1 MWEMVADKLKD
12 GGYMVRKFGY
22 LAILLIFI
30 FASSGCATI
39 CHGTSTAVRINSVP
53 PGATAIVGGKTVI
66 TPGKVIL
73 RNGQLYNIIFKKDG
87 YEDAY
92 FTIERQPS
100 WGGWVFG
107 NALVGGLIGSSID
120 NASGGAYK
128 LVPTNINVTLT
139 AKQEKK

>member
-1 MWEMVADKLKD
+1 
-12 GGYMVRKFGY
+12 MVRKLGY

-30 FASSGCATI
+30 FTSSGCATV

-53 PGATAIVGGKTVI
+53 PGATAIVGGKTVT

-73 RNGQLYNIIFKKDG
+73 KDNQLYNIIFKKDG

-92 FTIERQPS
+92 FTIDKQPS
-100 WGGWVFG
+100 WWGWVLG
-107 NALVGGLIGSSID
+107 NALVGGVIGSSID
-120 NASGGAYK
+120 QKTGGAYK
-128 LVPTNINVTLT
+128 LVPTNVNVALT

>member
-1 MWEMVADKLKD
+1 MVK
-12 GGYMVRKFGY
+12 KFGY
-22 LAILLIFI
+22 FAIAVIFI
-30 FASSGCATI
+30 FTSSGCATVF
-39 CHGTSTAVRINSVP
+39 HGTSTAVRINSVP
-53 PGATAIVGGKTVI
+53 PGATAMVGGKTVI

-73 RNGQLYNIIFKKDG
+73 KNNQLYNIIFKKDG

-92 FTIERQPS
+92 FTIDKQPS
-100 WGGWVFG
+100 WGGWVLG

-128 LVPTNINVTLT
+128 LVPTKINVTLT